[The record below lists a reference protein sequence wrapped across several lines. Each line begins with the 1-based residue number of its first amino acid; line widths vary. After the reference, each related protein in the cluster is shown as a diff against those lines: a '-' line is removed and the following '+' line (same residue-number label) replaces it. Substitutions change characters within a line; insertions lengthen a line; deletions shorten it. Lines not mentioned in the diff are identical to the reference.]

1 MKFSKDTTKRFLK
14 LISIFLLFRYSYIL
28 QNIPIVLFN
37 ITNIT
42 PQIQILL
49 SCFSNLILL
58 LILFFIYR
66 LDLRIEWKKF
76 KNSFDKSM
84 DSCIKYW
91 FLGLMGMMISNILIN
106 TLFKLG
112 QAENEQLVQGMITD
126 FPLVMLLN
134 AGVIAPII
142 EELVFRK
149 TFRDT
154 IKGKW
159 AFILTSSLVFGFMH
173 VLVATSLI
181 EMIFIIPYTLLGM
194 AFAYM
199 YYDTDSI
206 YTSILAHILHNT
218 ILIIISI
225 LA

>member
-37 ITNIT
+37 IKNIT

-91 FLGLMGMMISNILIN
+91 VLGLMGMMISNILIN

-159 AFILTSSLVFGFMH
+159 AFILISSLIFGFMH

-218 ILIIISI
+218 ILILISI